1 MHITLSFETLHEQES
16 FFWGGRGATAQDARV
31 QDKACDDRKRKRRD
45 ETPSEIGSNTEELI
59 PEKEPREVD
68 QRVES

>member
-1 MHITLSFETLHEQES
+1 M
-16 FFWGGRGATAQDARV
+16 

-45 ETPSEIGSNTEELI
+45 ETLSEIGRNAGELI
-59 PEKEPREVD
+59 PQKETGEVD